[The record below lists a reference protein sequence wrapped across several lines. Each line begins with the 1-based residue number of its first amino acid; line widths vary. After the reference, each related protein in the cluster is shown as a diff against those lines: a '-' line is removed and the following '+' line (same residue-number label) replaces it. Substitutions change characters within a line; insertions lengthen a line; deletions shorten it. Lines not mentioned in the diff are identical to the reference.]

1 MSVSPP
7 THMIRILFLTWALGS
22 SNLLAMAT
30 RPAEE
35 APKTDTPAK
44 SETPAPPLIPL
55 RDFFRNPEGA
65 AYQISPGG
73 DYISWMAPWEN
84 RLNVFVQPVGGGEP
98 RRLTDAT
105 KRDLAGYF
113 WAAKDQI
120 VYLQDDGGDENFH
133 LFAINAD
140 GTNRQDLT
148 PFPGVRVGVVDDL
161 RNDEDHLLISMNK
174 RDARVFD
181 VFRLN
186 TRTGAMELVAENP
199 GSVSDWVTDHDGKVR
214 AAVQTDGVNTEL
226 LYRATEEEPFK
237 KVLVTDFRESVSP
250 LFFTFDNKE
259 LYAASNL
266 GRDKTAIVRLDP
278 ATGKELELIFE
289 HPEVDTSAL
298 LASDKRKVITAA
310 AFTRDRQEY
319 HFFDEWR
326 RDLQKKL
333 EEKLPGVEV
342 ALSSMNLDEDKFIVR
357 SHSDRTR
364 GAFWFYDTKTDELRK
379 LADVSPWLDESQMA
393 AMKPV
398 RVTARDG
405 LVLPGYL
412 TLPPGVEPKNL
423 PAVLLVHGGPWARDD
438 WGFDGG
444 AQFLANRG
452 YAVLQINFRG
462 STGYGRAFWEKGF
475 KQWGQTM
482 QDDVTDAARW
492 IVSEG
497 IADPKRIA
505 IYGGSYGGYAAL
517 AGMAFTPGVYA
528 AGISFVGPSNLFTL
542 LETVPPYW
550 EPMRK
555 MNYEMIGDPE
565 KDKELLTAASPLFS
579 ADKIQSPLLIAQG
592 ANDPRVKK
600 AESDQIVEALKKR
613 GVDVPYIVRE
623 NEGHGFANEEN
634 RMYFYRA
641 VERFLAKHLGGRTE
655 PGGEPIPEL
664 DGTSP
669 AAEAGAVN

>member
-1 MSVSPP
+1 
-7 THMIRILFLTWALGS
+7 MIRILFLTWALGS
-22 SNLLAMAT
+22 ANLLAMAT

-44 SETPAPPLIPL
+44 SEAPAPPLIPL

-161 RNDEDHLLISMNK
+161 RDDEDHLLISMNK

-226 LYRATEEEPFK
+226 LYRATEEEPLK

-379 LADVSPWLDESQMA
+379 LADVSPWLDENQMA

-475 KQWGQTM
+475 KQWGKTM

-655 PGGEPIPEL
+655 PGDEPIPEL

-669 AAEAGAVN
+669 AANAGAVN

>member
-1 MSVSPP
+1 
-7 THMIRILFLTWALGS
+7 MIRILFLTWALGS
-22 SNLLAMAT
+22 ANLLAMAT

-44 SETPAPPLIPL
+44 SEAPAPPLIPL

-161 RNDEDHLLISMNK
+161 RDDEDHLLISMNK

-226 LYRATEEEPFK
+226 LYRATEEEPLK

-379 LADVSPWLDESQMA
+379 LADVSPWLDENRMA

-475 KQWGQTM
+475 KQWGKTM

-669 AAEAGAVN
+669 AANAGAVN

>member
-1 MSVSPP
+1 M
-7 THMIRILFLTWALGS
+7 
-22 SNLLAMAT
+22 AMAT

-35 APKTDTPAK
+35 APKPDAPAVLAA
-44 SETPAPPLIPL
+44 PAPPLIPL

-65 AYQISPGG
+65 AYQLSPGG

-84 RLNVFVQPVGGGEP
+84 RLNVFVQPAAGGEP

-161 RNDEDHLLISMNK
+161 RDDEDHLLISMNK

-186 TRTGAMELVAENP
+186 TRTGEIELVAENP
-199 GSVSDWVTDHDGKVR
+199 GSVSDWVTDHEGKVR

-226 LYRATEEEPFK
+226 LYRATESEPFK
-237 KVLVTDFRESVSP
+237 KVLVTDFRESIDP

-259 LYAASNL
+259 LYASSNL
-266 GRDKTAIVRLDP
+266 GRDKSAIVRLDP
-278 ATGKELELIFE
+278 ATGKELEVIFE
-289 HPEVDTSAL
+289 DPEVDTSTL
-298 LASDKRKVITAA
+298 LASEKRKVITAA
-310 AFTRDRQEY
+310 AFTRDKQEY
-319 HFFDEWR
+319 HFFDDWR
-326 RDLQKKL
+326 RDLQEKL
-333 EEKLPGVEV
+333 EGKLPGVEV
-342 ALSSMNLDEDKFIVR
+342 SLSSMNRDEDKFIVR
-357 SHSDRTR
+357 THSDRTR
-364 GAFWFYDTKTDELRK
+364 GAYWFYNTRTEELRK
-379 LADVSPWLDESQMA
+379 LADVSAWLDENQLAPMT
-393 AMKPV
+393 PV

-412 TLPPGVEPKNL
+412 TLPPGVKPKNL
-423 PAVLLVHGGPWARDD
+423 PVVMLVHGGPWARDA

-475 KQWGQTM
+475 KQWGKTM
-482 QDDVTDAARW
+482 QDDVTDAAKW
-492 IVSEG
+492 LVSEG

-517 AGMAFTPGVYA
+517 AGMAFTPEIYA

-565 KDKELLTAASPLFS
+565 KDKDLLTAASPLFS
-579 ADKIQSPLLIAQG
+579 ADRIQSPLLIAQG
-592 ANDPRVKK
+592 ANDPRVKQ

-613 GVDVPYIVRE
+613 GVDVPYIVKA

-641 VERFLAKHLGGRTE
+641 VEQFLAKHLGGRAE
-655 PGGEPIPEL
+655 EGGEKISEL
-664 DGTSP
+664 DGSGP
-669 AAEAGAVN
+669 AAGAVN